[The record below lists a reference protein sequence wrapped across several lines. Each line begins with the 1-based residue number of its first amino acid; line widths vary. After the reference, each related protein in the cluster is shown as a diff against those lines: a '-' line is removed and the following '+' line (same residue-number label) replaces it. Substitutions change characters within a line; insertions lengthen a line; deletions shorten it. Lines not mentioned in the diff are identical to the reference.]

1 MIELIGVSKH
11 YATNHGVRR
20 VLEDVSLTIP
30 TDQSVGILGR
40 NGAGKSTLLRLVAGI
55 ESPNSGQVVRHV
67 RVSWPI
73 GFAGGFHNNL
83 TGEENMRFVSRI
95 YGFDPAEVGQ
105 NVREFAEL
113 GDYFY
118 MPLRTYSSGM
128 RARLAFG
135 LSMAIDFQ
143 VYLIDEVIAVGD
155 RPFREKCEAQLA
167 ARRDHS
173 SVIIV
178 SHSMQT
184 IRQFAERCAVL
195 IDGRLELFD
204 DVDEAARV
212 YEAA

>member
-1 MIELIGVSKH
+1 MIELRNVSKH
-11 YATNHGVRR
+11 YQTNHGIRQ
-20 VLEDVSLTIP
+20 VLDDVSMAIP
-30 TDQSVGILGR
+30 TNQSIGILGR

-55 ESPNSGQVVRHV
+55 ESTNAGEVVRHV
-67 RVSWPI
+67 SVSWPI
-73 GFAGGFHNNL
+73 GFAGGFHNHL

-95 YGFDPAEVGQ
+95 YGVDPVEVADS
-105 NVREFAEL
+105 VKEFAEL
-113 GDYFY
+113 GEYFD

-135 LSMAIDFQ
+135 LSMAIDFE

-155 RPFREKCEAQLA
+155 KPFREKCEATLA

-184 IRQFAERCAVL
+184 IRQFSERCAVL
-195 IDGRLELFD
+195 MNGKLELFD
-204 DVDEAARV
+204 DIDQAAEV

>member
-1 MIELIGVSKH
+1 MIELIHVSKH
-11 YATNHGVRR
+11 YPTNHGVHS
-20 VLEDVSLTIP
+20 VLNDVSLTIP
-30 TDQSVGILGR
+30 TEQSIGILGC

-55 ESPNSGQVVRHV
+55 ESPDAGEVIRHV

-73 GFAGGFHNNL
+73 GFAGGFHQNL
-83 TGEENMRFVSRI
+83 SGDENLRFISRI
-95 YGFDPAEVGQ
+95 YGADPVEVAAR
-105 NVREFAEL
+105 VKEFAEL
-113 GDYFY
+113 DEYFD
-118 MPLRTYSSGM
+118 MPLRTYSAGM

-155 RPFREKCEAQLA
+155 RPFQEKCRATLQ
-167 ARRDHS
+167 ARRDRS

-184 IRQFAERCAVL
+184 IRQFSDRCAVL
-195 IDGRLELFD
+195 IDGKLALFD
-204 DVDEAARV
+204 SVDEAAEV